1 MNVLIHNNTVY
12 AAIIKEKGIVGIE
25 GFYQDIDVVYH
36 LQERCLLAFDLNGN
50 LNWYYKEL
58 KGCKPGKSCYPPEIE
73 LKLKDSKLYVTY
85 APLEKRT
92 LVFDVD

>member
-1 MNVLIHNNTVY
+1 MDVLIHNNMIYV
-12 AAIIKEKGIVGIE
+12 AIIKEKGIVGIE
-25 GFYQDIDVVYH
+25 GFYRDIDVVYH
-36 LQERCLLAFDLNGN
+36 LQERYLMAFDLNGD
-50 LNWYYKEL
+50 LKWYYKEL
-58 KGCKPGKSCYPPEIE
+58 KGCKPGGGCYPPEIE